1 MDRDNKIITN
11 KLKDFRKINRKFK
24 IKDKVITEDFLKLN
38 INNSIQTNNF
48 SLIIIFNNSTKIN
61 FSQQFQHKDKIIKNI
76 KQETQ

>member
-61 FSQQFQHKDKIIKNI
+61 FNQQFQHKDKIVKNI